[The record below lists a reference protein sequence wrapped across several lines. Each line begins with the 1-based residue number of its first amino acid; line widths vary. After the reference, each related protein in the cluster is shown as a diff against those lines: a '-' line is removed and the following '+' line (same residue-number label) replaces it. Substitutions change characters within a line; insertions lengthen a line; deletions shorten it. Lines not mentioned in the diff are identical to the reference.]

1 MVALDE
7 LLEAPSHE
15 VAPQLLNRLLVVGH
29 CAGRIVEVEAYGG
42 GSDPAS
48 HAFRGPTMRNA
59 TMFGPAGRLYVYLS
73 YGMHHCANVVT
84 GRAGDGEAVLIR
96 ALAPVS
102 GVELMWARRPA
113 ARREVDLCSGPGK
126 LCQSLGIDLDFD
138 GADLLDPASPARLV
152 DDGTP
157 PPRAYG
163 ESTRI
168 GISVGVDVPWRF
180 WVVGDPNVSRGRVE
194 VV

>member
-1 MVALDE
+1 MAALDA
-7 LLEAPSHE
+7 LLDAPSHE
-15 VAPQLLNRLLVVGH
+15 VAPQLLNRLLVVGP

-42 GSDPAS
+42 GADPAS
-48 HAFRGPTMRNA
+48 HAFRGPTVRNA
-59 TMFGPAGRLYVYLS
+59 TMFGPAGRLYVYFS
-73 YGMHHCANVVT
+73 YGMHHCANIVT
-84 GRAGDGEAVLIR
+84 GRPGDGEAVLVR

-102 GVELMWARRPA
+102 GIELMWARRAA

-126 LCQSLGIDLDFD
+126 LCQALGVDLTFD
-138 GADLLDPASPARLV
+138 GVDLLDEASPARLV

-168 GISVGVDVPWRF
+168 GISVGRDTPWRF